1 GLNSP
6 FAESIRL
13 ELEGSK
19 ILKVADY
26 RRLLFEIEQRGLL
39 NLDLKRQNE
48 KLKRELDTLIIEAG

>member
-1 GLNSP
+1 
-6 FAESIRL
+6 
-13 ELEGSK
+13 SK